1 MHRSTWQ
8 PCGLRELVEL
18 PLVHYLDLCTNLGI
32 NTPQG
37 VLLTSPSG
45 CGKQAMT
52 HAVAAKT
59 GTYFFVIKGPKV
71 IISKRTG
78 ESKMNLCR
86 AFEDARENMA
96 NYNGRI
102 IVINKIDSIAPRRNK
117 EAGGEV
123 EKGIVS
129 QLLTFPS
136 SRVIIIATIDTRTN
150 IISRQIIHSK

>member
-1 MHRSTWQ
+1 M
-8 PCGLRELVEL
+8 EL
-18 PLVHYLDLCTNLGI
+18 PLVHHLELCTNLGI

-45 CGKQAMT
+45 CGKKAMT
-52 HAVAAKT
+52 HAVAAET
-59 GTYFFVIKGPKV
+59 GTYFFVIKGPEV

-78 ESKMNLCR
+78 ESETNLRR
-86 AFEDARENMA
+86 AFEDAKENVA

-102 IVINKIDSIAPRRNK
+102 IFIDEIDSIAPRRDK